1 VSAERVLVD
10 TSVWVDY
17 FRGGSAD
24 VAKKL
29 DALLAD
35 AEVCIPKIV
44 AAELIQGA
52 KSSRELAAIDDLL
65 EALTALDHGP
75 ETWIKAGRVSR
86 ELRRRGRSVH
96 LLDCYI
102 AAIAEE
108 TGCAVFTLDEHFR
121 EIREV
126 LPVRLV

>member
-1 VSAERVLVD
+1 MSVERILVD

-17 FRGGSAD
+17 FRGSSAS
-24 VAKKL
+24 VADKL
-29 DALLAD
+29 DSFLAE
-35 AEVCIPKIV
+35 AEVCVPQIV

-52 KSSRELAAIDDLL
+52 KSNRELAAIDDLL
-65 EALTALDHGP
+65 EAMTALDHGP
-75 ETWIKAGRVSR
+75 GTWLKAGRVSR
-86 ELRRRGRSVH
+86 DLRRRGRSVH

-121 EIREV
+121 EIQEV
-126 LPVRLV
+126 LPIRLV